1 MLERNVNTLGEG
13 SMNSQNTT
21 ANNESQFQRSMQLRH
36 LIMLSLGG
44 VIGSGLFFGT
54 GHIIAN
60 VGAFGT
66 VVAYLIGAFMVYLI
80 MLSLGELSVAHPDPG
95 SFHVYASRYIS
106 PASGYAVAWLYWLNW
121 TVTLGTAFTA
131 VGFAMQYWFPN
142 VPVWVWCIIF
152 GSLIFLLNVIDTRFF
167 AESEF
172 YLSLIKVITIQ
183 AFIILGACAL
193 FDVIPFGENGSPGL
207 TNLVGNGELLPNG
220 IAPLLF
226 TMVTVCFAYSGTE
239 LIGVAAGETNSPEKV
254 IPLAVKASLLRL
266 VIFFVGTVLIVALLV
281 PAETA
286 TVSKSPFM
294 TVFEELGIPYAAD
307 IFNFVIITAI
317 LSSANTGLFASGR
330 MVWSLGHSGMMPAG
344 LAKLNKRGV
353 PVNALAF
360 SMLGGLLALASSVMA
375 ADTVFVIL
383 TSIVGFST
391 VAVWL
396 SICIAHYR
404 FRKQFLASGHSLD
417 ELKYKSPMFPLVP
430 IVGGALCLVVMIGM
444 GIDPDQRVALYC
456 GIPFTVLCYVIYH
469 MAQKVRKNKPTD
481 ESHGSGSPR
490 QAVAS

>member
-1 MLERNVNTLGEG
+1 MWR
-13 SMNSQNTT
+13 SKT
-21 ANNESQFQRSMQLRH
+21 ALCSAPWAA
-36 LIMLSLGG
+36 
-44 VIGSGLFFGT
+44 
-54 GHIIAN
+54 HIIAN

-444 GIDPDQRVALYC
+444 GIDPDQRVAD
-456 GIPFTVLCYVIYH
+456 
-469 MAQKVRKNKPTD
+469 RK
-481 ESHGSGSPR
+481 S
-490 QAVAS
+490 VV

>member
-1 MLERNVNTLGEG
+1 
-13 SMNSQNTT
+13 MNNRSQNAT

-66 VVAYLIGAFMVYLI
+66 VLAYLIGAFMVYLI

-95 SFHVYASRYIS
+95 SFHLYATKYIS
-106 PASGYAVAWLYWLNW
+106 PAAGYAVAWLYWLNW

-131 VGFAMQYWFPN
+131 VGFAMQYWFPQ
-142 VPVWVWCIIF
+142 VPIWSWCLIF
-152 GSLIFLLNVIDTRFF
+152 GSIIFLLNVIDTRFF

-172 YLSLIKVITIQ
+172 LLSIIKVVTIQ
-183 AFIILGACAL
+183 VFIVLGACAF
-193 FDVIPFGENGSPGL
+193 FDVIPFGESGSPGL
-207 TNLVGNGELLPNG
+207 TNLVGDDNLLPNG
-220 IAPLLF
+220 ITPLLF
-226 TMVTVCFAYSGTE
+226 TMVTVCFAFSGTE
-239 LIGVAAGETNSPEKV
+239 LIGVAAGETHNPEKV
-254 IPLAVKASLLRL
+254 IPIAVRASLLRL
-266 VIFFVGTVLIVALLV
+266 VVFFVGTVLIVAALV
-281 PAETA
+281 PAESA
-286 TVSKSPFM
+286 TVSKSPFI
-294 TVFEELGIPYAAD
+294 TVFEQLGIPYAAD
-307 IFNFVIITAI
+307 VFNFVIITAI

-330 MVWSLGHSGMMPAG
+330 MVWSLGHDGMMPAS

-391 VAVWL
+391 VGVWL

-404 FRKQFLASGHSLD
+404 FRTQYLANGGDLNK
-417 ELKYKSPMFPLVP
+417 LKYKSPWFPFVP
-430 IVGGALCLVVMIGM
+430 MAGGLMCIIVMVGM
-444 GIDPDQRVALYC
+444 GFDPDQRIALLC
-456 GIPFTVLCYVIYH
+456 GIPFTVTCFIIYNLT
-469 MAQKVRKNKPTD
+469 QKIKK
-481 ESHGSGSPR
+481 
-490 QAVAS
+490 ASRMNQVVDDMPGREAIP

>member
-1 MLERNVNTLGEG
+1 MSTR
-13 SMNSQNTT
+13 SQNNT

-66 VVAYLIGAFMVYLI
+66 VLAYLIGAFMVYLI

-95 SFHVYASRYIS
+95 SFHLYATKYIS
-106 PASGYAVAWLYWLNW
+106 PAAGYAVAWLYWLNW

-131 VGFAMQYWFPN
+131 VGFAMQYWFPQ
-142 VPVWVWCIIF
+142 VPIWMWCVIF
-152 GSLIFLLNVIDTRFF
+152 GSIIFFLNVIDTRFF

-172 YLSLIKVITIQ
+172 FLSIIKVITIQ
-183 AFIILGACAL
+183 VFIVLGACAI
-193 FDVIPFGENGSPGL
+193 FDVIPFGETGSPGWS
-207 TNLVGNGELLPNG
+207 NLIGNGDLLPNG
-220 IAPLLF
+220 ITPLLF
-226 TMVTVCFAYSGTE
+226 TMVTVCFAFSGTE
-239 LIGVAAGETNSPEKV
+239 LIGVAAGETHNPERV
-254 IPLAVKASLLRL
+254 IPIAVRASLLRL
-266 VIFFVGTVLIVALLV
+266 VVFFVGTVLIVATLV
-281 PAETA
+281 PAESA
-286 TVSKSPFM
+286 TVSKSPFI
-294 TVFEELGIPYAAD
+294 TVFEQLGIPYAAA

-330 MVWSLGHSGMMPAG
+330 MVWSLGHDGMMPAG

-383 TSIVGFST
+383 ISIVGFST
-391 VAVWL
+391 VGVWL

-404 FRKQFLASGHSLD
+404 FRQQFLANGGDLN
-417 ELKYKSPMFPLVP
+417 ELKYKSPWFPFVP
-430 IVGGALCLVVMIGM
+430 IAGAVMCIIVMVGM
-444 GIDPDQRVALYC
+444 GFDPEQRIALYC
-456 GIPFTVLCYVIYH
+456 GIPFTVSCFVIYH
-469 MAQKVRKNKPTD
+469 LTHKIKKAARMTHVVDDMPGREAIP
-481 ESHGSGSPR
+481 
-490 QAVAS
+490 

>member
-1 MLERNVNTLGEG
+1 
-13 SMNSQNTT
+13 MNSQNTT

-142 VPVWVWCIIF
+142 VPVWTWCIIF

-239 LIGVAAGETNSPEKV
+239 LIGVAAGETNNPERV
-254 IPLAVKASLLRL
+254 IPLAVRASLLRL
-266 VIFFVGTVLIVALLV
+266 VIFFVGTVLIVAMLV

-317 LSSANTGLFASGR
+317 LSSVNTGLFASGR
-330 MVWSLGHSGMMPAG
+330 MVWSLGHDGMMPAG

-396 SICIAHYR
+396 SICVAHYR
-404 FRKQFLASGHSLD
+404 FRKQFLANGHNLD

-430 IVGGALCLVVMIGM
+430 ILGGALCLVVMIGM

-469 MAQKVRKNKPTD
+469 MTQKVRKNKPTD
-481 ESHGSGSPR
+481 KSQGSGSPR

>member
-1 MLERNVNTLGEG
+1 
-13 SMNSQNTT
+13 MNSQNTT

-142 VPVWVWCIIF
+142 VPVWTWCIIF

-239 LIGVAAGETNSPEKV
+239 LIGVAAGETNNPERV
-254 IPLAVKASLLRL
+254 IPLAVRASLLRL
-266 VIFFVGTVLIVALLV
+266 VIFFVGTVLIVAMLV

-330 MVWSLGHSGMMPAG
+330 MVWSLGHDGMMPAG

-396 SICIAHYR
+396 SICVAHYR
-404 FRKQFLASGHSLD
+404 FRKQFLANGHNLD

-430 IVGGALCLVVMIGM
+430 ILGGALCLVVMIGM

-469 MAQKVRKNKPTD
+469 MTQKVRKNKPTD
-481 ESHGSGSPR
+481 KSQGSGSPR

>member
-1 MLERNVNTLGEG
+1 
-13 SMNSQNTT
+13 MNSQNTT

-142 VPVWVWCIIF
+142 VPVWTWCIIF

-207 TNLVGNGELLPNG
+207 TNLVGNGQLLPNG

-239 LIGVAAGETNSPEKV
+239 LIGVAAGETNNPERV

-266 VIFFVGTVLIVALLV
+266 VIFFVGTVLIVAMLV

-307 IFNFVIITAI
+307 IFNFVIISAI

-330 MVWSLGHSGMMPAG
+330 MVWSLGHDGMMPAG

-353 PVNALAF
+353 PINALAF

-396 SICIAHYR
+396 SICVAHYR
-404 FRKQFLASGHSLD
+404 FRRQFLANGHSLD

-430 IVGGALCLVVMIGM
+430 ILGGALCLVVMIGM

-469 MAQKVRKNKPTD
+469 MTQKVRKNKPTD
-481 ESHGSGSPR
+481 KSQGSGSPR

>member
-1 MLERNVNTLGEG
+1 
-13 SMNSQNTT
+13 MNSQNTT

-54 GHIIAN
+54 GHIIAD

-142 VPVWVWCIIF
+142 VPVWTWCIIF

-239 LIGVAAGETNSPEKV
+239 LIGVAAGETNNPERV
-254 IPLAVKASLLRL
+254 IPLAVRASLLRL
-266 VIFFVGTVLIVALLV
+266 VIFFVGTVLIVAMLV

-330 MVWSLGHSGMMPAG
+330 MVWSLGHDGMMPAG

-396 SICIAHYR
+396 SICVAHYR
-404 FRKQFLASGHSLD
+404 FRKQFLANGHNLD

-430 IVGGALCLVVMIGM
+430 ILGGALCLVVMIGM

-469 MAQKVRKNKPTD
+469 MTQKVRKNKPTD
-481 ESHGSGSPR
+481 KSQGSGSPR

>member
-1 MLERNVNTLGEG
+1 
-13 SMNSQNTT
+13 MNSQNTT

-142 VPVWVWCIIF
+142 VPVWTWCIIF

-239 LIGVAAGETNSPEKV
+239 LIGVAAGETNNPERV
-254 IPLAVKASLLRL
+254 IPLAVRASLLRL
-266 VIFFVGTVLIVALLV
+266 VIFFVGTVLIVAMLV
-281 PAETA
+281 PSETA

-330 MVWSLGHSGMMPAG
+330 MVWSLGHDGMMPAG

-396 SICIAHYR
+396 SICVAHYR
-404 FRKQFLASGHSLD
+404 FRKQFLANGHNLD

-430 IVGGALCLVVMIGM
+430 ILGGALCLVVMIGM

-469 MAQKVRKNKPTD
+469 MTQKVRKNKPTD
-481 ESHGSGSPR
+481 KSQGSGSPR

>member
-1 MLERNVNTLGEG
+1 
-13 SMNSQNTT
+13 MNNRSQNIT

-66 VVAYLIGAFMVYLI
+66 VLAYLIGAVMVYFI

-95 SFHVYASRYIS
+95 SFHLYATKYIS
-106 PASGYAVAWLYWLNW
+106 PAAGYAVAWLYWLNW

-131 VGFAMQYWFPN
+131 VGFAMQYWFPQ
-142 VPVWVWCIIF
+142 VPIWTWCLLF
-152 GSLIFLLNVIDTRFF
+152 GSIIFLLNVIDTRFF

-172 YLSLIKVITIQ
+172 FLSIIKVITIQ
-183 AFIILGACAL
+183 VFIVLGACAF

-207 TNLVGNGELLPNG
+207 TNLVGDGNLLPNG
-220 IAPLLF
+220 VTPLLF
-226 TMVTVCFAYSGTE
+226 TMVTVCFAFSGTE
-239 LIGVAAGETNSPEKV
+239 LIGVAAGETHNPEKV
-254 IPLAVKASLLRL
+254 IPVAVRASLLRL
-266 VIFFVGTVLIVALLV
+266 VIFFVGTVLIVATLV
-281 PAETA
+281 PAASA
-286 TVSKSPFM
+286 TVSKSPFI
-294 TVFEELGIPYAAD
+294 TVFEQLGIPYAAD

-330 MVWSLGHSGMMPAG
+330 MVWSLGNDGMMPAG

-391 VAVWL
+391 VGVWL
-396 SICIAHYR
+396 SISIAHYR
-404 FRKQFLASGHSLD
+404 FRTQYLANGGNLAK
-417 ELKYKSPMFPLVP
+417 LKYKSPWFPFVP
-430 IVGGALCLVVMIGM
+430 VAGGLMCLVVMIGM
-444 GIDPDQRVALYC
+444 GFDPDQRIALLC
-456 GIPFTVLCYVIYH
+456 GIPFTLACFIIYNLT
-469 MAQKVRKNKPTD
+469 QKVKKSTRSNGHVDQLPPQ
-481 ESHGSGSPR
+481 E
-490 QAVAS
+490 ASL

>member
-1 MLERNVNTLGEG
+1 
-13 SMNSQNTT
+13 MNSQNTT

-142 VPVWVWCIIF
+142 VPVWTWCIIF

-239 LIGVAAGETNSPEKV
+239 LIGVAAGETNNPERV
-254 IPLAVKASLLRL
+254 IPLAVRASLLRL
-266 VIFFVGTVLIVALLV
+266 VIFFVGTVLIVAMLV

-330 MVWSLGHSGMMPAG
+330 MVWSLGHDGMMPAG

-396 SICIAHYR
+396 SICVAHYR
-404 FRKQFLASGHSLD
+404 FRKQFLANGHNLD

-430 IVGGALCLVVMIGM
+430 ILGGALCLVVMIGM

-469 MAQKVRKNKPTD
+469 MTQKVHKNKPTD
-481 ESHGSGSPR
+481 KSQGSGSPR

>member
-1 MLERNVNTLGEG
+1 
-13 SMNSQNTT
+13 MNNRSQNAT

-66 VVAYLIGAFMVYLI
+66 VLAYLIGAFMVYLI

-95 SFHVYASRYIS
+95 SFHLYATKYIS
-106 PASGYAVAWLYWLNW
+106 PAAGYAVAWLYWLNW

-131 VGFAMQYWFPN
+131 VGFAMQYWFPQ
-142 VPVWVWCIIF
+142 VPIWSWCLIF
-152 GSLIFLLNVIDTRFF
+152 GSIIFLLNVIDTRFF

-172 YLSLIKVITIQ
+172 LLSIIKVVTIQ
-183 AFIILGACAL
+183 VFIVLGACAF
-193 FDVIPFGENGSPGL
+193 FDVIPFGESGSPGL
-207 TNLVGNGELLPNG
+207 TNLVGDGNLLPNG
-220 IAPLLF
+220 ITPLLF
-226 TMVTVCFAYSGTE
+226 TMVTVCFAFSGTE
-239 LIGVAAGETNSPEKV
+239 LIGVAAGETHNPEKV
-254 IPLAVKASLLRL
+254 IPIAVRASLLRL
-266 VIFFVGTVLIVALLV
+266 VVFFVGTVLIVAALV
-281 PAETA
+281 PAESA
-286 TVSKSPFM
+286 TVSKSPFI
-294 TVFEELGIPYAAD
+294 TVFEQLGIPYAAD
-307 IFNFVIITAI
+307 VFNFVIITAI

-330 MVWSLGHSGMMPAG
+330 MVWSLGHDGMMPAS

-391 VAVWL
+391 VGVWL
-396 SICIAHYR
+396 SICIAHYC
-404 FRKQFLASGHSLD
+404 FRTQYLANGGDLNK
-417 ELKYKSPMFPLVP
+417 LKYKSPWFPFVP
-430 IVGGALCLVVMIGM
+430 MAGGLMCIIVMVGM
-444 GIDPDQRVALYC
+444 GFDPDQRIALLC
-456 GIPFTVLCYVIYH
+456 GIPFTVACFIIYNLT
-469 MAQKVRKNKPTD
+469 QKIKK
-481 ESHGSGSPR
+481 
-490 QAVAS
+490 ASRMNQVVDDMPGREAIP

>member
-1 MLERNVNTLGEG
+1 
-13 SMNSQNTT
+13 MNNRSQNAT

-66 VVAYLIGAFMVYLI
+66 VLAYLIGAFMVYLI

-95 SFHVYASRYIS
+95 SFHLYATKYIS
-106 PASGYAVAWLYWLNW
+106 PAAGYAVAWLYWLNW

-131 VGFAMQYWFPN
+131 VGFAMQYWFPQ
-142 VPVWVWCIIF
+142 VPIWSWCLIF
-152 GSLIFLLNVIDTRFF
+152 GSIIFLLNVIDTRFF

-172 YLSLIKVITIQ
+172 LLSIIKVVTIQ
-183 AFIILGACAL
+183 VFIVLGACAF
-193 FDVIPFGENGSPGL
+193 FDVIPFGESGSPGL
-207 TNLVGNGELLPNG
+207 TNLVGDGNLLPNG
-220 IAPLLF
+220 ITPLLF
-226 TMVTVCFAYSGTE
+226 TMVTVCFAFSGTE
-239 LIGVAAGETNSPEKV
+239 LIGVAAGETHNPEKV
-254 IPLAVKASLLRL
+254 IPIAVRASLLRL
-266 VIFFVGTVLIVALLV
+266 VVFFVGTVLIVAALV
-281 PAETA
+281 PAESA
-286 TVSKSPFM
+286 TVSKSPFI
-294 TVFEELGIPYAAD
+294 TVFEQLGIPYAAD
-307 IFNFVIITAI
+307 VFNFVIITAI

-330 MVWSLGHSGMMPAG
+330 MVWSLGHDGMMPAS

-391 VAVWL
+391 VGVWL

-404 FRKQFLASGHSLD
+404 FRTQYLANGGDLNK
-417 ELKYKSPMFPLVP
+417 LKYKSPWFPFVP
-430 IVGGALCLVVMIGM
+430 MAGGLMCIIVMVGM
-444 GIDPDQRVALYC
+444 GFDPDQRIALLS
-456 GIPFTVLCYVIYH
+456 GIPFTVTCFIIYNLT
-469 MAQKVRKNKPTD
+469 QKIKK
-481 ESHGSGSPR
+481 
-490 QAVAS
+490 ASRMNQVVDDMPGREAIP

>member
-1 MLERNVNTLGEG
+1 M
-13 SMNSQNTT
+13 SSQNHTG
-21 ANNESQFQRSMQLRH
+21 EFQRSMQARH

-66 VVAYLIGAFMVYLI
+66 VLAYLIGAFMVYLI
-80 MLSLGELSVAHPDPG
+80 MLSLGELSVAHPNPG
-95 SFHVYASRYIS
+95 SFYLYAGRYIS

-131 VGFAMQYWFPN
+131 AGFAMQYWFPE
-142 VPVWVWCIIF
+142 VPIWMWCLIF
-152 GSLIFLLNVIDTRFF
+152 GTLIFLLNVIDTRFF

-183 AFIILGACAL
+183 VFIVLGACVFL
-193 FDVIPFGENGSPGL
+193 DVIPFGQTGNPGL
-207 TNLVGNGELLPNG
+207 SNLIGNGDLLPNG
-220 IAPLLF
+220 VAPLLF

-239 LIGVAAGETNSPEKV
+239 LIGVAAGETANPERV
-254 IPLAVKASLLRL
+254 IPIAVRASLVRL
-266 VIFFVGTVLIVALLV
+266 VIFFVGTVLIVAALV
-281 PAETA
+281 PASEA
-286 TVSKSPFM
+286 TVSKSPFI
-294 TVFEELGIPYAAD
+294 TVFEQMGIPYAAD
-307 IFNFVIITAI
+307 IFNFVIVTAI

-330 MVWSLGHSGMMPAG
+330 MVWSLGHDGMMPKS

-360 SMLGGLLALASSVMA
+360 SMLGGLLALASSVIA

-391 VAVWL
+391 VGVWL
-396 SICIAHYR
+396 SISISHYK
-404 FRKQFLASGHSLD
+404 FRKIYLAEGGKLED
-417 ELKYKSPMFPLVP
+417 LKYKSPWFPFVP
-430 IVGGALCLVVMIGM
+430 IMGALMCVAVIIGM
-444 GIDPDQRVALYC
+444 GIDPEQRIALYC
-456 GIPFTVLCYVIYH
+456 GIPFCIACYVVYH
-469 MAQKVRKNKPTD
+469 MTRKVQVKKAAKKAAQEK
-481 ESHGSGSPR
+481 
-490 QAVAS
+490 

>member
-1 MLERNVNTLGEG
+1 
-13 SMNSQNTT
+13 MNSQNTT

-36 LIMLSLGG
+36 LIMLGLGG

-142 VPVWVWCIIF
+142 VPVWTWCIIF

-239 LIGVAAGETNSPEKV
+239 LIGVAAGETNNPERV
-254 IPLAVKASLLRL
+254 IPLAVRASLLRL
-266 VIFFVGTVLIVALLV
+266 VIFFVGTVLIVAMLV

-330 MVWSLGHSGMMPAG
+330 MVWSLGHDGMMPAG

-396 SICIAHYR
+396 SICVAHYR
-404 FRKQFLASGHSLD
+404 FRKQFLANGHNLD

-430 IVGGALCLVVMIGM
+430 ILGGALCLVVMIGM

-469 MAQKVRKNKPTD
+469 MTQKVRKNKPTD
-481 ESHGSGSPR
+481 KSQGSGSPR

>member
-1 MLERNVNTLGEG
+1 
-13 SMNSQNTT
+13 MNSQNTT

-36 LIMLSLGG
+36 LIMLGLGG

-142 VPVWVWCIIF
+142 VPVWTWCIIF

-220 IAPLLF
+220 ITPLLF

-239 LIGVAAGETNSPEKV
+239 LIGVAAGETNNPERV
-254 IPLAVKASLLRL
+254 IPLAVRASLLRL
-266 VIFFVGTVLIVALLV
+266 VIFFVGTVLIVAMLV

-330 MVWSLGHSGMMPAG
+330 MVWSLGHDGMMPAG

-396 SICIAHYR
+396 SICVAHYR
-404 FRKQFLASGHSLD
+404 FRKQFLANGHNLD
-417 ELKYKSPMFPLVP
+417 ELKYKSPAFPLVP
-430 IVGGALCLVVMIGM
+430 ILGGALCLVVMIGM

-469 MAQKVRKNKPTD
+469 MTQKVRKNKPTD
-481 ESHGSGSPR
+481 KSQGSGSPR

>member
-1 MLERNVNTLGEG
+1 
-13 SMNSQNTT
+13 MNSQKIT

-66 VVAYLIGAFMVYLI
+66 VLAYLIGAFMVYLI

-95 SFHVYASRYIS
+95 SFHLYASKYIS

-131 VGFAMQYWFPN
+131 VGFAMQYWFPQ
-142 VPVWVWCIIF
+142 VPVWSWCLIF
-152 GSLIFLLNVIDTRFF
+152 GTIIFLLNVVDTRFF

-172 YLSLIKVITIQ
+172 FLSIIKVVTIQ
-183 AFIILGACAL
+183 VFIVLGACAF
-193 FDVIPFGENGSPGL
+193 FDVIPFGESGSPGL
-207 TNLVGNGELLPNG
+207 THLVGEGGLLPNG
-220 IAPLLF
+220 ITPLLF

-239 LIGVAAGETNSPEKV
+239 LIGVAAGETNNPEKV
-254 IPLAVKASLLRL
+254 IPMAVRASLLRL
-266 VIFFVGTVLIVALLV
+266 VVFFVGTVLIVATLL
-281 PAETA
+281 PSEAA
-286 TVSKSPFM
+286 TVSKSPFI
-294 TVFEELGIPYAAD
+294 TVFEQMGIPYAAD

-330 MVWSLGHSGMMPAG
+330 MVWSLGHDGMMPAG

-396 SICIAHYR
+396 SICVAHYR
-404 FRKQFLASGHSLD
+404 FRKQFIASGHSLS
-417 ELKYKSPMFPLVP
+417 ELKYKSPWFPWVP
-430 IVGGALCLVVMIGM
+430 IVGGTMCVIVMVGM
-444 GIDPDQRVALYC
+444 GIDPAQRIALYC
-456 GIPFTVLCYVIYH
+456 GVPFTVLCYVIYH
-469 MAQKVRKNKPTD
+469 LTQKVKKGNLSQKSQSNQTRAIA
-481 ESHGSGSPR
+481 G
-490 QAVAS
+490 

>member
-1 MLERNVNTLGEG
+1 
-13 SMNSQNTT
+13 MNSQNTT

-142 VPVWVWCIIF
+142 VPVWTWCIIF

-239 LIGVAAGETNSPEKV
+239 LIGVAAGETNNPERV
-254 IPLAVKASLLRL
+254 IPLAVRASLLRL
-266 VIFFVGTVLIVALLV
+266 VIFFVGTVLIVAMLV

-317 LSSANTGLFASGR
+317 LSSVNTGLFASGR
-330 MVWSLGHSGMMPAG
+330 MVWSLGHDGMMPAG

-396 SICIAHYR
+396 SICVAHYR
-404 FRKQFLASGHSLD
+404 FRKQFLANGHNLD

-430 IVGGALCLVVMIGM
+430 ILGGALCLVVMIGM

-469 MAQKVRKNKPTD
+469 MTQKVRKNKPTD
-481 ESHGSGSPR
+481 KSQGSRSPR